1 MTEFPDFGI
10 IVLRP
15 TERTPMPNWVYNSL
29 SIEGSK
35 ELIADVKHMLNKPF
49 KKSHDSWNMANSQ
62 MEISETAYSNPIF
75 AFHNI
80 YNHIQD
86 GVSDEEYLKQ
96 PDHSLPLEESL
107 MFKGN
112 HWYDWNVRNWGTKW
126 EVGVSDDDKYPE
138 TELMEE
144 DETSLSYRLNTA
156 WSPPVPAIIK
166 LSEQY
171 PDLDFNL
178 YYQEETG
185 WGGETQFKNGFITND
200 ENYESKCMDC
210 DSLDTLEYCDND
222 CGQICS
228 ECNYMGEADLDQVAE
243 CEDHKIYLDNVPE
256 YRKV

>member
-1 MTEFPDFGI
+1 
-10 IVLRP
+10 
-15 TERTPMPNWVYNSL
+15 MPNWVYNSL

-35 ELIADVKHMLNKPF
+35 ELIADVKRILNRPF
-49 KKSHDSWNMANSQ
+49 KKSHDSWNSQTGQ
-62 MEISETAYSNPIF
+62 MEISETAYSNPVF

-96 PDHSLPLEESL
+96 PDHTLPIAEAM

-126 EVGVSDDDKYPE
+126 DVAIRHSEEYPE
-138 TELMEE
+138 TELIEE
-144 DETSLSYRLNTA
+144 DETFLSYRFNTA
-156 WSPPVPAIIK
+156 WSPPTEAISK
-166 LSEQY
+166 LSLQY
-171 PDLDFNL
+171 PDLEIEL
-178 YYQEETG
+178 SYQEETG
-185 WGGETQFKNGFITND
+185 WGGCMQFEAGNVNELESYET
-200 ENYESKCMDC
+200 KCMDC

-243 CEDHKIYLDNVPE
+243 CEDHKIYLDDDHVPE
-256 YRKV
+256 YRKVNQ